1 MRGRPDQRQDGGPD
15 VRRRV
20 GPRCDD
26 ALQVGGAFGLGL
38 SAPGERPGLDTAG
51 ESERLAAALAEY
63 GSIRASARA
72 LGVGESTL
80 RVRLKRHGIEAPG
93 KRGRKARAAAAA

>member
-1 MRGRPDQRQDGGPD
+1 MWGRPDQRQDDGPD
-15 VRRRV
+15 VRRQV

-38 SAPGERPGLDTAG
+38 PAPGERTGLDTRR
-51 ESERLAAALAEY
+51 ERERLAAALPQY
-63 GSIRASARA
+63 GSIRAAARA

-80 RVRLKRHGIEAPG
+80 RGRLKRHGIEAPSR
-93 KRGRKARAAAAA
+93 RGRKARAGAAA